1 MNKDELFKDL
11 PEIPKKIHV
20 TWRNKNI
27 FDLNFSIIKYGVRNL
42 RDLNPDYSLEISD
55 NSDVDNYI
63 KQNIGAKDFEL
74 IKDRRM
80 VEKSDLWRLL
90 KIYNEGGVYTDIDRF
105 CNQSLCKIIK
115 PEVKCVLPMYQNV
128 DFSQDIMISSPGNPI
143 HKRAI
148 ELNLERR
155 KGGCLDILS
164 LAPITYFH
172 AVTEVLLGEQLAR
185 WPSEENINKLNS
197 IINNSK
203 YLQSCIESPPFDTF
217 IYQGAPVTNDKMP
230 FYYSQEVNYWKVNYN
245 DNTEI
250 KYK

>member
-1 MNKDELFKDL
+1 MNKDQLFHDL

-27 FDLNFSIIKYGVRNL
+27 LDLNFSIIRHGIRNL
-42 RDLNPDYSLEISD
+42 RDLNLDYKFEISD
-55 NSDVDNYI
+55 NTDVNDYI
-63 KQNIGAKDFEL
+63 KKNISAKDFDL
-74 IKDRRM
+74 IKHKKM

-115 PEVKCVLPMYQNV
+115 PEVKCVLPMYQNI

-148 ELNLERR
+148 DLNLERR
-155 KGGCLDILS
+155 RHGCVDILS

-185 WPSEENINKLNS
+185 WPSKENINKLNL
-197 IINNSK
+197 IINRSK
-203 YLQSCIESPPFDTF
+203 YLQSCTENPQFDTF
-217 IYQGAPVTNDKMP
+217 TYQGPPIFNDKMS
-230 FYYSQEVNYWKVNYN
+230 FYHSQEVNHWTFNYN

-250 KYK
+250 KYE